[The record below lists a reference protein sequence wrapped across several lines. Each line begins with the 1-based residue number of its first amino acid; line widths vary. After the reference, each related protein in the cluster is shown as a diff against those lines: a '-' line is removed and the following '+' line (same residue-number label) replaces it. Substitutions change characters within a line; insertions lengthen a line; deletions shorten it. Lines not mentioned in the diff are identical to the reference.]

1 MPRRDLTEERTS
13 QILDALER
21 CILKNGLEA
30 SSLEKVAEEAGVKR
44 PIIRHYI
51 GNREDLL
58 LALTDRFV
66 ENDRER
72 VMMMVNS
79 LGEENRVEALLNML
93 FATSNDSNAESI
105 LIYEELI
112 LAASRQDSIR
122 EKISRST
129 ARFVDL
135 IAKELT
141 GQFPDTE
148 GHVEVAWGIASI
160 FYNHISLQALR
171 LPRRISGSSRAAAER
186 LVRSLQ
192 REKDARNA

>member
-58 LALTDRFV
+58 IALTERFV

-72 VMMMVNS
+72 TQAMLDV
-79 LGEENRVEALLNML
+79 LGEEDRVGTLLDLL
-93 FATSNDSNAESI
+93 FSSSRDSNAESI

-112 LAASRQDSIR
+112 LAASRMEPIR
-122 EKISRST
+122 EIISRST

-141 GQFPDTE
+141 HQFPGAN

-160 FYNHISLQALR
+160 FYNHVSLEALR
-171 LPRRISGSSRAAAER
+171 LPRRIAGAGRAAAER
-186 LVRSLQ
+186 LVRSL
-192 REKDARNA
+192 EG

>member
-66 ENDRER
+66 ENDRQR
-72 VMMMVNS
+72 VLAMIET
-79 LGEENRVEALLNML
+79 LGDRNRVGTLLDIL
-93 FATSNDSNAESI
+93 FSSSNKANAESI

-112 LAASRQDSIR
+112 LAAARMEPIR

-135 IAKELT
+135 IAKELSR
-141 GQFPDTE
+141 QYPDSE

-160 FYNHISLQALR
+160 FYNDISLQALR
-171 LPRRISGSSRAAAER
+171 LPRRIVGSSRAAAER
-186 LVRSLQ
+186 LIRSL
-192 REKDARNA
+192 E

>member
-66 ENDRER
+66 ENDRQR
-72 VMMMVNS
+72 VTAMVS
-79 LGEENRVEALLNML
+79 ALGGGNRVEALLDML
-93 FATSNDSNAESI
+93 FSPSNDSTAESI

-112 LAASRQDSIR
+112 LAAARIGPIR
-122 EKISRST
+122 ERISRST

-135 IAKELT
+135 ISKELT
-141 GQFPDTE
+141 CQFPEAE
-148 GHVEVAWGIASI
+148 GHVEVAWGVASI
-160 FYNHISLQALR
+160 FYNHISLQTLR
-171 LPRRISGSSRAAAER
+171 LPRRIAGASRAAAER
-186 LVRSLQ
+186 LVRSL
-192 REKDARNA
+192 EK

>member
-1 MPRRDLTEERTS
+1 RTS

-66 ENDRER
+66 ENDRQR
-72 VMMMVNS
+72 VLAMIET
-79 LGEENRVEALLNML
+79 LGDRNRVGTLLDIL
-93 FATSNDSNAESI
+93 FSSSNKANAESI

-112 LAASRQDSIR
+112 LAAARMEPIR

-135 IAKELT
+135 IAKELSR
-141 GQFPDTE
+141 QYPDSE

-160 FYNHISLQALR
+160 FYNDISLQALR
-171 LPRRISGSSRAAAER
+171 LPRRIVGSSRAAAER
-186 LVRSLQ
+186 LIRSL
-192 REKDARNA
+192 E